1 MNTTTPATDQ
11 PVLTHIQALVNEE
24 HRLYEHG
31 EHGGLGETDSQKLA
45 KVRVELDQ
53 CWDLLRQRRA
63 LRDVGGIQQWHN
75 SAPGTWQR
83 TMSSSQHG
91 MEKRFQYLDLS
102 VSHHTYIEASRSA
115 MPCRTTP
122 SRTSPLRP

>member
-1 MNTTTPATDQ
+1 
-11 PVLTHIQALVNEE
+11 
-24 HRLYEHG
+24 
-31 EHGGLGETDSQKLA
+31 
-45 KVRVELDQ
+45 
-53 CWDLLRQRRA
+53 

-75 SAPGTWQR
+75 SAPGTCQR

-91 MEKRFQYLDLS
+91 MEKRFQCLDLS

-122 SRTSPLRP
+122 SRTSPLRPSSRFVAMIPSKIGGWVGTESVEELVVDRLTSQGLAVPEESLP